1 MLSLHL
7 PAVLAL
13 AWCGPSPPTARA
25 TLAPRGASPLR
36 ATLAA
41 MCTDETRDEG
51 AWRIDRLRL
60 VKRTLY
66 EQQRCVYA
74 RNQPFRLDYKTAAQ
88 RPERVRLA
96 WECGRV

>member
-1 MLSLHL
+1 MP
-7 PAVLAL
+7 PARQVVRKE
-13 AWCGPSPPTARA
+13 ARA
-25 TLAPRGASPLR
+25 RRVAAEDGAFVNEMACSS
-36 ATLAA
+36 
-41 MCTDETRDEG
+41 
-51 AWRIDRLRL
+51 RIDRLRL